1 MIFEGDTMPAQIK
14 NKCKPSKLFWRIVIS
29 AVGVSLIL
37 IAVFNFTLYFIG
49 ESALGSVSTRRFG
62 GASDQYQPNQRYEW
76 SVDYTFTDENGVVY
90 SGHTTRRGSDIS
102 VKTDSRVYYFSFA
115 PYMNALEKEAEPN
128 MGQPLLI
135 GTGLFLLFVMNKKNR
150 RQTNY
155 NAIKTPS
162 GDIDV
167 PELND
172 YDDSVEEEFHQDE

>member
-1 MIFEGDTMPAQIK
+1 A
-14 NKCKPSKLFWRIVIS
+14 
-29 AVGVSLIL
+29 LIL
-37 IAVFNFTLYFIG
+37 IAVGNLLLFFFG
-49 ESALGSVSTRRFG
+49 QSVSVQVHTRRFG
-62 GASDQYQPNQRYEW
+62 GADDGRPINQRYEW
-76 SVDYTFTDENGVVY
+76 SLDYTFKDKDGKTF